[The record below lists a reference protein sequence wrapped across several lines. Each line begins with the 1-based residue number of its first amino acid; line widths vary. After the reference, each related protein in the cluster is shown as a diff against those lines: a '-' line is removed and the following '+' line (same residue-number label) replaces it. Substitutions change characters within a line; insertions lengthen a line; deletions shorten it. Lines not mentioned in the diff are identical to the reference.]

1 MNKEVPLTQKPII
14 TPADIVKAMEFRLQ
28 KQKPQETYIQQSCK
42 VIFDGIKLEMRDR
55 FEMDFMQVDNGGKQT
70 QGGKFRKKAEGTIKG
85 ASDVQLW
92 FHCKKTG
99 LSKMVLCEFKRIGT
113 PSQIDI
119 KEEQIAFQV
128 RWQKFY
134 NCDGFITNNPLYFEW
149 KIYDILKNLLI

>member
-1 MNKEVPLTQKPII
+1 MKFEVPINQKPII
-14 TPADIVKAMEFRLQ
+14 YNKDIIKDVVLVM
-28 KQKPQETYIQQSCK
+28 QKPQETYIQQSCK

-99 LSKMVLCEFKRIGT
+99 LSKMVLCEFLKLYKVYVKRNLGPKLIF
-113 PSQIDI
+113 D
-119 KEEQIAFQV
+119 
-128 RWQKFY
+128 Y
-134 NCDGFITNNPLYFEW
+134 N
-149 KIYDILKNLLI
+149 LKLHCVCLSLI

>member
-1 MNKEVPLTQKPII
+1 MNKEAPINQKPII
-14 TPADIVKAMEFRLQ
+14 YNADLKSAMNLTLLR
-28 KQKPQETYIQQSCK
+28 QKPQETYIQQSCK

-70 QGGKFRKKAEGTIKG
+70 QGGKFRKKSEGTIKG

-119 KEEQIAFQV
+119 KEEQIVFQ
-128 RWQKFY
+128 RQWKQFY
-134 NCDGFITNNPLYFEW
+134 NCEGFITNNPLYFEW
-149 KIYDILKNLLI
+149 KIYDILKKY